1 MQSVIKAK
9 ALLRAQGYNNVH
21 YGEHGVAIRLT
32 GVDSTELER
41 ENRSSAAK
49 MAVMDACTE
58 YGICQSPIQVLV
70 APSKQGTRLMPCPIQ
85 VLSTPLPCT
94 EWCRRE
100 CLGIKNFTRIF
111 MAVRNTASDEYTI
124 ECDIQAVS
132 TMINAMYMKACD
144 LPWRERPRM
153 LARVPEFV
161 ASLMYSQGISQ
172 LDVDML
178 NDFFTDP
185 SLVVSADDLDDV
197 DLDVSAY
204 LGRDPQS
211 LLEFY
216 EAVYMLVSDDK
227 SCVHAATRR
236 LCDIAFV

>member
-1 MQSVIKAK
+1 MQSDVRAAN
-9 ALLRAQGYNNVH
+9 ALLRAQGYNVH
-21 YGEHGVAIRLT
+21 YGEHGVAVRLL

-49 MAVMDACTE
+49 MAVMDAWAE
-58 YGICQSPIQVLV
+58 YGVCPSQIQVMV
-70 APSKQGTRLMPCPIQ
+70 APSKQGTRLMSCPIQ
-85 VLSTPLPCT
+85 VLSAPLPCT
-94 EWCRRE
+94 EWCRE
-100 CLGIKNFTRIF
+100 QSLGINKLTYVF

-124 ECDIQAVS
+124 KCDIQSVRL
-132 TMINAMYMKACD
+132 MINAMHMKACD

-161 ASLMYSQGISQ
+161 ASLLCSQKVCQ
-172 LDVDML
+172 LDVAIL

-185 SLVVSADDLDDV
+185 SLVLSADDLDDV

-236 LCDIAFV
+236 LFDIAFV